1 MKKYIKLLV
10 VALACLGCTTTVLAS
25 PSASLEIV
33 ATGEDGFV
41 ITVTYQTCYDNF
53 KGRIQCY
60 SPETVRLPHSWKT
73 MNEPIAYNPK
83 GGRNVLVIRKIQAD
97 GVEGQTA
104 ILRSPDKIALNGS
117 PVALFIGVH
126 QIGPIS
132 DGRIA
137 VGSHLQ
143 QQ

>member
-1 MKKYIKLLV
+1 
-10 VALACLGCTTTVLAS
+10 
-25 PSASLEIV
+25 
-33 ATGEDGFV
+33 
-41 ITVTYQTCYDNF
+41 
-53 KGRIQCY
+53 
-60 SPETVRLPHSWKT
+60 
-73 MNEPIAYNPK
+73 MNETIAYNPK

-97 GVEGQTA
+97 GVKGQTT
-104 ILRSPDKIALNGS
+104 ILENPNKIVLDGS

-137 VGSHLQ
+137 VESQLQ